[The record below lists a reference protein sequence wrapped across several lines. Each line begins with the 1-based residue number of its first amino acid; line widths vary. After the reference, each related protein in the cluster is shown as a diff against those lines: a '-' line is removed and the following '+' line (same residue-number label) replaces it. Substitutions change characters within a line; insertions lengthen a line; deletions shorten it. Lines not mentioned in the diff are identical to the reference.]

1 MIFENMEAAEHL
13 GDIYLQ
19 ISKQGIICNDSK
31 YRLSRNSV
39 EANNRE

>member
-1 MIFENMEAAEHL
+1 MILANMEAAEHL

-19 ISKQGIICNDSK
+19 ISKQGISCNDSK